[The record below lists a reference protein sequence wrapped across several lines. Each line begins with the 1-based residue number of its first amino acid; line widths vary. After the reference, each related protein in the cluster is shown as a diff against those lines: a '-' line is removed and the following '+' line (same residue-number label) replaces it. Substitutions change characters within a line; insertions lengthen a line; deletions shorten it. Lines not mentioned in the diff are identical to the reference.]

1 MTYLLLFQLKYVAEK
16 LSPEEYDADT
26 LALLHVQVENFIE
39 QTGAYC
45 EKMEYNGDVSGASLS
60 HYTYES
66 SKTTI
71 SRNNDSM
78 AVAEETSTQH
88 GKMDGGGE
96 ASRQYV
102 MQAAVEGDK
111 LMGTTTKEEIV
122 QHAPEIESRS
132 PKMSTMRVHTR
143 EDEIV
148 EQFVPGVYVTLVQLP
163 NGAKIFK
170 RVRFRYILLDFIF
183 VFFSVCM
190 SCLKQKIKAN

>member
-1 MTYLLLFQLKYVAEK
+1 MIYLLLFQLKYVAEK
-16 LSPEEYDADT
+16 LSPEEYDAGA
-26 LALLHVQVENFIE
+26 LALLHAQVEKFIE
-39 QTGAYC
+39 QTGAYR
-45 EKMEYNGDVSGASLS
+45 EKKEYNGDVSASLS
-60 HYTYES
+60 HYTYEG

-71 SRNNDSM
+71 SHNDDSLSM
-78 AVAEETSTQH
+78 AEETSTQY

-96 ASRQYV
+96 AARQYV

-111 LMGTTTKEEIV
+111 LMGTTTKEEIIH
-122 QHAPEIESRS
+122 HAPEIESR
-132 PKMSTMRVHTR
+132 PKMSTARVHTR

-183 VFFSVCM
+183 VFFSIE
-190 SCLKQKIKAN
+190 CLA

>member
-1 MTYLLLFQLKYVAEK
+1 MTYLLLFQLNYVAEK
-16 LSPEEYDADT
+16 LSPEEYDAGA
-26 LALLHVQVENFIE
+26 LALLRAQVENFIE

-45 EKMEYNGDVSGASLS
+45 EKKEYNGDVSRASLS
-60 HYTYES
+60 HYTYEG

-71 SRNNDSM
+71 SYNNDSLS
-78 AVAEETSTQH
+78 VAEETSTQH
-88 GKMDGGGE
+88 GKVDGGGE
-96 ASRQYV
+96 AARQFV

-111 LMGTTTKEEIV
+111 LMGTTMKEEIIH
-122 QHAPEIESRS
+122 HAPEIESRS
-132 PKMSTMRVHTR
+132 PKMSTMRMHSR

-183 VFFSVCM
+183 VFFSIVC
-190 SCLKQKIKAN
+190 LA